1 MRYTTTILLSFIT
14 LFSVAQK
21 QRGIV
26 IENNSENTF
35 NLNKAYCLIIAN
47 NQYEDPNI
55 VDLDGPVKDA
65 EKLYKVLTSNYQFD
79 STNVTSIYN
88 GTRKQILNSL
98 KELSVRLPEEADLLI
113 FFAGHG
119 KYDEILKE
127 GYWLPRDA
135 TLDFDGSWISNSQ
148 IITYLSAFKGRHLL
162 MISDACFSG
171 GILKTRS
178 TSNESNG
185 IERLYADR
193 SRKGMTSGNLKTVP
207 DESVFISN
215 LLIALE
221 KNNDKYISA
230 DQLFYK
236 IRPIIL
242 ENKKFNTEPLFGQL
256 IANQDEGGEFVFMK
270 KEHPSLLISSTAF
283 VDSNKKFRSDSNI
296 NIVFVPLKKLS
307 NDDTTYNKR
316 GFGSA
321 LMDMCHTDLENQTN
335 WTNQKNW
342 TTYNFCDKFLER
354 EQDSMFI
361 KSLGEK
367 IESYNGY
374 CNNRE
379 SNFNAALAF
388 LNKLD
393 IDYAI
398 SGNYYIE
405 NGNLSITLKVYDCQ
419 SKKIIYSVVAEDEVR
434 TFLTTK
440 DKVVSAL
447 ITIIKNSR

>member
-21 QRGIV
+21 QRGVV
-26 IENNSENTF
+26 IENNSEKTF

-55 VDLDGPVKDA
+55 VDLDGPVEDA
-65 EKLYKVLTSNYQFD
+65 KKLNKVLTSNYQFD
-79 STNVTSIYN
+79 STNVTSIFN

-113 FFAGHG
+113 FYAGHG

-127 GYWLPRDA
+127 GYWLPSDA

-162 MISDACFSG
+162 MLSDACFSG

-178 TSNESNG
+178 ITNESNG

-207 DESVFISN
+207 DESIFISN

-242 ENKKFNTEPLFGQL
+242 ADKKFNTEPLFGQL
-256 IANQDEGGEFVFMK
+256 IANQDEGGEFIFMK
-270 KEHPSLLISSTAF
+270 KENSSMLHNSA
-283 VDSNKKFRSDSNI
+283 VLVNSNNFTLGDTII
-296 NIVFVPLKKLS
+296 NIVFAPLKELS
-307 NDDTTYNKR
+307 NDDTIR
-316 GFGSA
+316 GLGGA
-321 LMDMCHTDLENQTN
+321 LMDMFVADLHDQSNWRMFDYCNRFLENEN
-335 WTNQKNW
+335 I
-342 TTYNFCDKFLER
+342 KFKEN
-354 EQDSMFI
+354 
-361 KSLGEK
+361 LGEK
-367 IESYNGY
+367 IENYTGW

-379 SNFNAALAF
+379 NNFKTALTF

-393 IDYAI
+393 IDFAI
-398 SGNYYIE
+398 SGNYYLD
-405 NGNLSITLKVYDCQ
+405 NGNITITLKMYDCQ
-419 SKKIIYSVVAEDEVR
+419 SKKIIYSVVAEDEVSN
-434 TFLTTK
+434 FWKIK
-440 DKVVSAL
+440 DKVLSDFRTL
-447 ITIIKNSR
+447 INNSR

>member
-21 QRGIV
+21 QRGV
-26 IENNSENTF
+26 VLIENNSENTF

-47 NQYEDPNI
+47 NQYEDSNI
-55 VDLDGPVKDA
+55 VDLDGPIEDA
-65 EKLYKVLTSNYQFD
+65 KKLNKVLTSNYQFD

-127 GYWLPRDA
+127 GYWLPSDA

-162 MISDACFSG
+162 MLSDACFSG

-207 DESVFISN
+207 DESIFISN

-221 KNNDKYISA
+221 KNNDKYITA

-242 ENKKFNTEPLFGQL
+242 ADKKFNTEPLFGQL

-270 KEHPSLLISSTAF
+270 KEHPSQLISLNTSF
-283 VDSNKKFRSDSNI
+283 ESNKKIRSDSTI
-296 NIVFVPLKKLS
+296 KIVFAPLKEFS
-307 NDDTTYNKR
+307 NDDSIS
-316 GFGSA
+316 GIGSS
-321 LMDMCHTDLENQTN
+321 LMNILIADIGM
-335 WTNQKNW
+335 TNQNW
-342 TTYNFCDKFLER
+342 LIFDYCNSSLE
-354 EQDSMFI
+354 ENPEFI
-361 KSLGEK
+361 KLLGEK
-367 IESYNGY
+367 IENYKGY

-379 SNFNAALAF
+379 SDFKAALTF

-398 SGNYYIE
+398 SGNYYLE
-405 NGNLSITLKVYDCQ
+405 NGNLSITLKMYDCQ
-419 SKKIIYSVVAEDEVR
+419 SKKIIYSVVAEDEVEK
-434 TFLTTK
+434 FWIIK
-440 DKVVSAL
+440 DKVVSDFN
-447 ITIIKNSR
+447 TIINNSR

>member
-1 MRYTTTILLSFIT
+1 MRFTITILLSFIT
-14 LFSVAQK
+14 QFSVAQK
-21 QRGIV
+21 QRGVVIV
-26 IENNSENTF
+26 NNSEKTF

-55 VDLDGPVKDA
+55 VDLDGPVEDA
-65 EKLYKVLTSNYQFD
+65 KKLNKVLTSNYQFD
-79 STNVTSIYN
+79 STNVTSIFN

-98 KELSVRLPEEADLLI
+98 KELSVKLPEEADLLI
-113 FFAGHG
+113 FYAGHG

-127 GYWLPRDA
+127 GYWLPSDA

-162 MISDACFSG
+162 MLSDACFSG

-207 DESVFISN
+207 DESIFISN

-221 KNNDKYISA
+221 KNNDKYITA

-242 ENKKFNTEPLFGQL
+242 ADKKFNTEPLFGQL

-270 KEHPSLLISSTAF
+270 KENSSVLQSSA
-283 VDSNKKFRSDSNI
+283 VLVNSNNFTRGDTII
-296 NIVFVPLKKLS
+296 NIVFAPLKEF
-307 NDDTTYNKR
+307 NIDDSTSFRIDGVNQMVSLK
-316 GFGSA
+316 GIGKS
-321 LMDMCHTDLENQTN
+321 LMNMYIGDLIDQTN
-335 WTNQKNW
+335 WKI
-342 TTYNFCDKFLER
+342 YDYCNFEPSKE
-354 EQDSMFI
+354 FI
-361 KSLGEK
+361 EDLGEK
-367 IESYNGY
+367 IDYYKGY
-374 CNNRE
+374 CYNRE
-379 SNFNAALAF
+379 TDFNAALTF

-393 IDYAI
+393 IDFVI
-398 SGNYYIE
+398 SGNCYLD
-405 NGNLSITLKVYDCQ
+405 NGNISITLKMYDCQ
-419 SKKIIYSVVAEDEVR
+419 SKKIIYSVVAEDEVGNFW
-434 TFLTTK
+434 TIK
-440 DKVVSAL
+440 EKVVSDF
-447 ITIIKNSR
+447 ITIINNSR